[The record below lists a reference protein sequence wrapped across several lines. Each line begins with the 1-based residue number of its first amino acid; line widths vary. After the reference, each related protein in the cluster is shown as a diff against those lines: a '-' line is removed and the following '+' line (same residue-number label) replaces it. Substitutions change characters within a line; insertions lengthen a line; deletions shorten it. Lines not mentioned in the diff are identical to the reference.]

1 MDRGRKNSAMRI
13 GARSVLERLYV
24 RASQASTNASFNAL
38 RELSNRLTVSGNAL
52 PNLSSVSG
60 WHTNVG
66 ALKKAFSMPVVQVLS
81 QP

>member
-1 MDRGRKNSAMRI
+1 MDRGPKNLAMRI
-13 GARSVLERLYV
+13 WARSVLERKYSG
-24 RASQASTNASFNAL
+24 ASQASTNAAFNAF

-66 ALKKAFSMPVVQVLS
+66 ALKKAFSTPVVQVLS